1 MLISAEFN
9 RKLKQKQSETSKIPS
24 FFISRLFV
32 PSSRTKTQ
40 HGVPFLST
48 SMMPCWKFH
57 SRCLGVCFA
66 FTRKEIY
73 LWAVD
78 CWSLFISPLA
88 LRGHTQPNPAHL
100 PLCLSVSQT
109 ASVPGLH
116 VEGGEGRGEAST
128 THQEGEQGRHDSL
141 MTLAFVYHIIFTNH
155 LNFIYVR
162 LCTPTQSVTPV
173 GLDRLRVKLA
183 G

>member
-24 FFISRLFV
+24 FFISHLFV

-57 SRCLGVCFA
+57 SCCLGVCFA

-116 VEGGEGRGEAST
+116 VEGGEGRGEARRRRPKACHYTPRGGTRQTWQPDDTRVCVSY
-128 THQEGEQGRHDSL
+128 HFYQSSEFHLCE
-141 MTLAFVYHIIFTNH
+141 TLYSNAKCHACWP
-155 LNFIYVR
+155 R
-162 LCTPTQSVTPV
+162 
-173 GLDRLRVKLA
+173 
-183 G
+183 

>member
-1 MLISAEFN
+1 MLISAELN

-57 SRCLGVCFA
+57 SRCLGVCFT

-116 VEGGEGRGEAST
+116 VEGGEGRGEAT
-128 THQEGEQGRHDSL
+128 QAQGVPLHTKRGNKAD
-141 MTLAFVYHIIFTNH
+141 MTAWWHS
-155 LNFIYVR
+155 R
-162 LCTPTQSVTPV
+162 LCIISFLPIIWISFMWDFVLQRKVS
-173 GLDRLRVKLA
+173 RLLA
-183 G
+183 